1 MSPTQEGEVPEL
13 RIANGRAR
21 ILLRRPEK
29 RNRLEP
35 VDLAQVI
42 DHINVIENDESVRIV
57 TIEAE
62 GPSWCSGYHLGAL
75 ATAERP
81 KVSFGEACDAVM
93 SITVPTVAVLKG
105 NIHGGGTDLAMAC
118 DLRLG
123 KTGLVLQMPAAKIGL
138 QYYASGLERFVSR
151 IGPAAT
157 KRIFLT
163 GEPIQADE
171 LLRVGY
177 LTEMLP
183 EEALEARVIELC
195 NSVAELS
202 PSAVALTKRA
212 IENLSS
218 DKPSVDEVQEGH
230 IWSTRS
236 PDHQEAMKALVE
248 RRSPQF
254 PAT

>member
-93 SITVPTVAVLKG
+93 SITPLTIPKAFSVGGSAAVQK
-105 NIHGGGTDLAMAC
+105 
-118 DLRLG
+118 
-123 KTGLVLQMPAAKIGL
+123 
-138 QYYASGLERFVSR
+138 
-151 IGPAAT
+151 
-157 KRIFLT
+157 
-163 GEPIQADE
+163 
-171 LLRVGY
+171 
-177 LTEMLP
+177 
-183 EEALEARVIELC
+183 
-195 NSVAELS
+195 
-202 PSAVALTKRA
+202 
-212 IENLSS
+212 
-218 DKPSVDEVQEGH
+218 
-230 IWSTRS
+230 
-236 PDHQEAMKALVE
+236 
-248 RRSPQF
+248 
-254 PAT
+254 